1 MQKSRNQLGLAT
13 VVIIVS
19 ILFFYVMQMSPS
31 PLLLE
36 IKDYYQIN
44 NNDMLL
50 NMSASIIFPFIV
62 IACLIGAAVEA
73 KIGTYNLFTL
83 AAVLVIAGGLI
94 NLIAVSY
101 ALLLAGRAI
110 FGLGFGFG
118 VPFIGSAIM
127 KYYKPDSREKMNTV
141 NGLFPFVG
149 TVISFLLAAPISK
162 YMGGFKISLAIW
174 AIPTIIMLIIWLLV
188 IREKNILY
196 HSPDEEAVPEHEEK
210 ALYGSL
216 LHRKEIV
223 LLCITFMCDFTCYS
237 YIGVIVPTLF
247 YEATSMSEAM
257 AGIMAAIAFPAFGI
271 LGSSS
276 GGIHIAKTGLRK
288 PTLVAAQF
296 GKFIGICIATF
307 GCSHSAPLL
316 IIGIAIFGF
325 CNGLWMPA
333 MYCVPMD
340 LPGMTPTSVGAAFS
354 LLNAFGLTLG
364 FIAPTIGGWVTNML
378 MAYSGIADATAN
390 HVYGLQWSLFIFGFV
405 NLIGAACMLIY
416 KETGIKR
423 SGQPS

>member
-162 YMGGFKISLAIW
+162 YGRIQDQSGHLGNSDHHHADHMAAGHPRKKTFCTIH
-174 AIPTIIMLIIWLLV
+174 PT
-188 IREKNILY
+188 KK
-196 HSPDEEAVPEHEEK
+196 HFPEHEEK
-210 ALYGSL
+210 ASLRSL

-364 FIAPTIGGWVTNML
+364 FIAPPWRLVTNIL
-378 MAYSGIADATAN
+378 MAYIRIADATAN
-390 HVYGLQWSLFIFGFV
+390 HYRPVAVGSLFIF
-405 NLIGAACMLIY
+405 A
-416 KETGIKR
+416 
-423 SGQPS
+423 S